1 MVKVSQVLREL
12 QIKLAELEVKNTQ
25 LEARLKEL
33 EHPVAA
39 VPALPAKPQALKPA
53 PVPAPVPPVEEA
65 ISEEIMLVIA
75 AAVAAYLGERAH
87 IRVVRLAPSQAW
99 AQQGRVSIQASHHLV

>member
-1 MVKVSQVLREL
+1 MVKTSQILKEL
-12 QIKLAELEVKNTQ
+12 QTKIAELE
-25 LEARLKEL
+25 ARIREL
-33 EHPVAA
+33 EHPALAA
-39 VPALPAKPQALKPA
+39 TEAPKPA
-53 PVPAPVPPVEEA
+53 APEP

-87 IRVVRLAPSQAW
+87 IRVVRLVPSHAW